1 MRMNRLESLKT
12 LLPKVS
18 PTFVTGFLFLLLF
31 TTFSSCTE
39 QVSPPKEPAI
49 PTPQELDQ
57 MTVQRI
63 NHLLAIKN
71 YPSAN
76 KELSRIQ
83 NPSIKLSMQYKIRMD
98 WDKNDIRTADED
110 LKKGLGIE
118 SLEKIESLKKRDP
131 DFFKNHPELV
141 PNELSETYL
150 DSLIST
156 DKEFQALKESKSS
169 FKLPRDLEKSVEAD
183 AYTHLAK
190 RRLDE
195 GKDHFALL
203 DIKKGLSIDP
213 SNPKLEQMQSILKK
227 KGNHLTEEGFNQYG
241 KQHLRRAIR
250 YWSDALLLSPGDKA
264 LRRNISQAQKMLER
278 LKNLQ
283 HIDQNAKNSTV
294 K

>member
-1 MRMNRLESLKT
+1 MRMNRLENLKT

-18 PTFVTGFLFLLLF
+18 QTFVTGFLFLWVLA
-31 TTFSSCTE
+31 TFSSCTE
-39 QVSPPKEPAI
+39 QVSPHKEPVK

-57 MTVQRI
+57 VTVQKI

-71 YPSAN
+71 YPAAK

-83 NPSIKLSMQYKIRMD
+83 NPSLKVSMQNKIRMD

-118 SLEKIESLKKRDP
+118 SLEKMESLKNRDP
-131 DFFKNHPELV
+131 VFFKNHPEMV
-141 PNELSETYL
+141 PNELTETYL

-156 DKEFQALKESKSS
+156 GKEFQALKESKSGFS
-169 FKLPRDLEKSVEAD
+169 LPKDLEKSVETD

-213 SNPKLEQMQSILKK
+213 SNPKLLQMQSILKK
-227 KGNHLTEEGFNQYG
+227 KGNHLTEEGFKQYG

-250 YWSDALLLSPGDKA
+250 YWSDALLLSPGDKS
-264 LRRNISQAQKMLER
+264 LRQNISQAQKMLER
-278 LKNLQ
+278 LKSLQ
-283 HIDQNAKNSTV
+283 HIDQNPKYPSG

>member
-1 MRMNRLESLKT
+1 M
-12 LLPKVS
+12 
-18 PTFVTGFLFLLLF
+18 
-31 TTFSSCTE
+31 
-39 QVSPPKEPAI
+39 
-49 PTPQELDQ
+49 
-57 MTVQRI
+57 
-63 NHLLAIKN
+63 
-71 YPSAN
+71 
-76 KELSRIQ
+76 
-83 NPSIKLSMQYKIRMD
+83 
-98 WDKNDIRTADED
+98 
-110 LKKGLGIE
+110 
-118 SLEKIESLKKRDP
+118 
-131 DFFKNHPELV
+131 V
-141 PNELSETYL
+141 PNELAETYL

-169 FKLPRDLEKSVEAD
+169 FKLPRDQEKSVEAD

-213 SNPKLEQMQSILKK
+213 SNQKLKQMQSILKK
-227 KGNHLTEEGFNQYG
+227 KENHLTEEGFNQYG

-283 HIDQNAKNSTV
+283 HIDQSAKNSTV